1 MNEGYVLRGTTPT
14 ITIRLKPTDLLVSS
28 IDALELTF
36 SQGKTILKKG
46 LNDCVLDVEENT
58 ISYHFLEEETLS
70 FSTVGS
76 VFFQLRFKLGE
87 EIVGTKQS
95 KLLFTDLLSNTKFE
109 DNTVNDDED
118 YEPEPDDPELD
129 YPDSEY

>member
-36 SQGKTILKKG
+36 SQGKTVLKKG
-46 LNDCVLDVEENT
+46 LNDCIIDAEENT
-58 ISYHFLEEETLS
+58 ISYHFLEEETLG

-109 DNTVNDDED
+109 DGTVDDGNNQI
-118 YEPEPDDPELD
+118 
-129 YPDSEY
+129 